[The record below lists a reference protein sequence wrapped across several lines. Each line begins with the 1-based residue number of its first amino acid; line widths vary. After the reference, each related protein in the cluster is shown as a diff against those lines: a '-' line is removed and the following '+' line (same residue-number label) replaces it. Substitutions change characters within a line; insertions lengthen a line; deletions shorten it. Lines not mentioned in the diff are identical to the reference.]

1 MEMQQL
7 SPQGIDFFHLPLEKG
22 TVTLSQTTLDGYSTF
37 RRIKTP
43 FRYIKLRKISF
54 HREILTI
61 GIIFGEEKEELVYL
75 QVKPTELLVGCSV
88 DTSENFLSRYAYY
101 VLYNLMDNN
110 GECDFKEFYWP
121 DFFHPRTGKSKYL
134 NIINDRRGLNV
145 ILKAKYSYFY
155 KPEFGLYHPFK
166 ETVSPARLKRFPNT
180 QSIINISAS
189 NAVIGYCFAH
199 TTFVS
204 YRPNHYPFSIPYLGN
219 LGRNKKVI
227 KNYAYF
233 ITDAETSAEPNY
245 SPVQTQLHPIL
256 VKMKVLA
263 EIRNAQFSHS
273 KAEKEEIRNHNME
286 RRDQLFYLWQEAYP
300 MLQSQ
305 SYTHYFMTYG
315 MKNLAPKPF
324 KKYLIPC
331 VFAREIPVIYFQW
344 LDKGDYYELKMRFRI
359 GNTTLVPEAESPVFF
374 LRSAKEPMKFY
385 LLGTLA
391 DYQLSAF
398 FEARHFSIC
407 VLKAH
412 YSQQFQDFINQLESL
427 YEFKK
432 ATTKELS
439 N

>member
-1 MEMQQL
+1 MEMQHL

-22 TVTLSQTTLDGYSTF
+22 TVILSQETLNNNSAF
-37 RRIKTP
+37 RRTKRPFLNIKQ
-43 FRYIKLRKISF
+43 RKISF
-54 HREILTI
+54 HQEILTI
-61 GIIFGEEKEELVYL
+61 GIILGEEKEEMVYL
-75 QVKPTELLVGCSV
+75 QVKPTEILVGCSV
-88 DTSENFLSRYAYY
+88 DTSEHYLSRYAYY
-101 VLYNLMDNN
+101 VLQDLMNHS

-121 DFFHPRTGKSKYL
+121 DFFHPKTGKSKYL
-134 NIINDRRGLNV
+134 NIINDRWGMSVGL
-145 ILKAKYSYFY
+145 KEQYSYFY
-155 KPEFGLYHPFK
+155 KPESRLYYPYN
-166 ETVSPARLKRFPNT
+166 ETVCLARLKRFPNT
-180 QSIINISAS
+180 QSNISVS
-189 NAVIGYCFAH
+189 NAVIGYCFAD
-199 TTFVS
+199 TTFAP
-204 YRPNHYPFSIPYLGN
+204 YRPNHYPFSIPYLGK
-219 LGRNKKVI
+219 LGRNKEVI
-227 KNYAYF
+227 KSYAYF
-233 ITDAETSAEPNY
+233 ITDAEASAEPHY
-245 SPVQTQLHPIL
+245 SAVQTKLHPLLI
-256 VKMKVLA
+256 KMKGLA
-263 EIRNAQFSHS
+263 EIRNTQFSHS

-300 MLQSQ
+300 MLESQ

-344 LDKGDYYELKMRFRI
+344 MDKGDYYELKMRFRI
-359 GNTTLVPEAESPVFF
+359 GNTTLVPEAENPVFF

-412 YSQQFQDFINQLESL
+412 YNPRFQDFINQLESL